1 VLVETHLSLMS
12 TGKETIAFNRQFDE
26 GTHWHEWVT
35 YPFYPGYTCVGVVL
49 KTGTSVS
56 GLQQGDRVAY
66 RVPHQSHDVVKAD
79 ACTKI

>member
-1 VLVETHLSLMS
+1 
-12 TGKETIAFNRQFDE
+12 
-26 GTHWHEWVT
+26 
-35 YPFYPGYTCVGVVL
+35 VL